1 LIDIDAPQF
10 KGPHP
15 CSGFLSWVLDSGA
28 GTTTIIIVIIVIIT
42 ETYLPIVKDSSA
54 QGEAKEEEAALTFG

>member
-1 LIDIDAPQF
+1 MHRNL
-10 KGPHP
+10 KVRGPHP

-28 GTTTIIIVIIVIIT
+28 GTTTIIIIVIIVIIT